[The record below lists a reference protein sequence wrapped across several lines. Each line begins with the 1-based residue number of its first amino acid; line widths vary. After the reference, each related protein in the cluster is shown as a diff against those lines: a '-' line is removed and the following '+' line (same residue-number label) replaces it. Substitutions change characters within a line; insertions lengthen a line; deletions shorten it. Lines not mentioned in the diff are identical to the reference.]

1 MLVQQ
6 QRYWLG
12 LLGAS
17 FLLASHYFTPGLL
30 VAEESASSSNAL
42 RVCLLEN
49 NLPYSSRQ
57 DSSGFDFDVAKA
69 VAEALGKSFEPVWT
83 SNSTRIDEIEESDF
97 PTRKLARNVCD
108 AIFSLPGPDAIKDAP
123 KLALGAPYYG
133 AAFQLIAKEQNAPN
147 NLFSLG
153 TTLVAIQSQTI
164 ANFVLHAKKVRMQ
177 TFFSTEE
184 ALNSIAKGETALALL
199 WGPAAGWHLRNH
211 PDLKLFFVSGYEP
224 PTVVRWNEH
233 VATRA
238 ADSDL
243 RNTMDAAIKKL
254 DEQGTLQALAQRYG
268 LPLHKPFASTYSF
281 AEMQKLN

>member
-1 MLVQQ
+1 MRRKLC
-6 QRYWLG
+6 RSF

-17 FLLASHYFTPGLL
+17 LLCASGQLAPALL
-30 VAEESASSSNAL
+30 SAEVSASEPNAL

-57 DSSGFDFDVAKA
+57 ENSGFDFDVAKA
-69 VAEALGKSFEPVWT
+69 VADGMGKSFLPVWT

-108 AIFSLPGPDAIKDAP
+108 AIFSLPGQDAIKDAP

-133 AAFQLIAKEQNAPN
+133 AAFQLIAKEQNALN
-147 NLFSLG
+147 NLMSLG
-153 TTLVAIQSQTI
+153 TTPVAIQSQTI
-164 ANFVLHAKKVRMQ
+164 ANFVLNARKARMQ

-184 ALNSIAKGETALALL
+184 ALNSLVKGETALALL
-199 WGPAAGWHLRNH
+199 WGPVAGWHLRNH

-238 ADSDL
+238 SDTDL
-243 RNTMDAAIKKL
+243 RNAIDVALKNL
-254 DEQGTLQALAQRYG
+254 DEKGTLQALAQHYG
-268 LPLHKPFASTYSF
+268 IPLHKPFASTYSF

>member
-1 MLVQQ
+1 M
-6 QRYWLG
+6 QRKPCWSL

-17 FLLASHYFTPGLL
+17 FLLASHCFVPTPLT
-30 VAEESASSSNAL
+30 AEESAHNANTL

-57 DSSGFDFDVAKA
+57 ENSGFDLDVAKA
-69 VAEALGKSFEPVWT
+69 VAEALGKLFEPVWT
-83 SNSTRIDEIEESDF
+83 SNATQIDEIEESDF
-97 PTRKLARNVCD
+97 PTRKLARNACD
-108 AIFSLPGPDAIKDAP
+108 AIFSLPGPDAIKDTP

-133 AAFQLIAKEQNAPN
+133 AAFQLVAKEQNAPN
-147 NLFSLG
+147 NLLSLG
-153 TTLVAIQSQTI
+153 TALVAIQSQTI
-164 ANFVLHAKKVRMQ
+164 ANFVLHAKKVRMR

-184 ALNSIAKGETALALL
+184 ALNSVAKGETALALL

-243 RNTMDAAIKKL
+243 RNTMDAAIKNL
-254 DEQGTLQALAQRYG
+254 DEKGTLQALAQRYG

>member
-1 MLVQQ
+1 MRQK
-6 QRYWLG
+6 RCWSF

-17 FLLASHYFTPGLL
+17 LLFASSLLASAQ
-30 VAEESASSSNAL
+30 VAAEVSANEPNAL

-57 DSSGFDFDVAKA
+57 ENSGFDFDVAKA
-69 VAEALGKSFEPVWT
+69 VAEAMGKSFVPVWT
-83 SNSTRIDEIEESDF
+83 SNSTQIDEIEESDF
-97 PTRKLARNVCD
+97 PTRKLARNACD
-108 AIFSLPGPDAIKDAP
+108 AIFSLPGQDAIKDAP

-133 AAFQLIAKEQNAPN
+133 AAFQLIAKEQNAPS
-147 NLFSLG
+147 NLMSLG
-153 TTLVAIQSQTI
+153 DTPVAIQSQTI
-164 ANFVLHAKKVRMQ
+164 ANFVLNARKARMR

-184 ALNSIAKGETALALL
+184 ALNSLVKGETALALL

-211 PDLKLFFVSGYEP
+211 PNLNLFFVSGYEP

-238 ADSDL
+238 TDSDL
-243 RNTMDAAIKKL
+243 RNAIDAALKKIN
-254 DEQGTLQALAQRYG
+254 EKGTLQALAQRYG
-268 LPLHKPFASTYSF
+268 IPLHIPFATTYSF